1 MRYLKIFIIGFLAII
16 IIQFGG
22 LVFLETVYFADNSSY
37 SSTKVENNA
46 TQEVSKL
53 KLILEEGSTN
63 TSASYDGKYLAYLK
77 NKDLFVLNL
86 DDTNKTKVSA
96 NDGMEILYYKWIYDR
111 NRLILAERPTNIKN
125 GTFFKLYYYD
135 VDSKSKVEIFN
146 EVNNRSIKIPIYNSN
161 EKIDAID
168 MSTLTNIIYVKLSS
182 SNNYSRVYSINIMAQ
197 EKRINT
203 VTHNIGKVISTKRD
217 NVLLYENLSDRK
229 VFKHSDSLPLE
240 IDGNS
245 NLRLL
250 GIDNSDNIYLALI
263 NNNKTKTIYYGSI
276 TNKSW
281 KKIDI
286 NTSVDIN
293 DIYINFK
300 GQSYI
305 INRSKS
311 IAKDIL
317 TGKET
322 YYIGKIIGMYENGI
336 ISEKNNE
343 ITKSIY
349 H

>member
-1 MRYLKIFIIGFLAII
+1 MRYFKIFIIGFLAIV

-37 SSTKVENNA
+37 SSTKVENKA
-46 TQEVSKL
+46 TKEVSKS

-77 NKDLFVLNL
+77 NNDLFVLNL

-111 NRLILAERPTNIKN
+111 NRLILAERPTDTKN

-146 EVNNRSIKIPIYNSN
+146 EVNNRSIKIPIYNNN

-197 EKRINT
+197 EKSINT
-203 VTHNIGKVISTKRD
+203 VTHNIGKIISTKRD
-217 NVLLYENLSDRK
+217 DVLLYENLNDRK
-229 VFKHSDSLPLE
+229 AFKYGNSLPLE
-240 IDGNS
+240 ISGNN
-245 NLRLL
+245 NLSLL
-250 GIDNSDNIYLALI
+250 GIDNKDNIYLALT
-263 NNNKTKTIYYGSI
+263 NNDKTQTVYYGNI
-276 TNKSW
+276 TNNDW

-286 NTSVDIN
+286 KTVVDIN
-293 DIYINFK
+293 NIYINLK
-300 GQSYI
+300 GQIFIKDS
-305 INRSKS
+305 SKS
-311 IAKDIL
+311 IIKEFL

-322 YYIGKIIGMYENGI
+322 YYNGKIIDMYDNGI

-343 ITKSIY
+343 ITKSIFQ
-349 H
+349 